1 MTLLAERPSTTA
13 AKKETSPRRLP
24 VLLACIEGALIIA
37 VLAFPWCAANL
48 LVWPSPLAAL
58 LPAFGWSLAAFA
70 PMGAL
75 NFAVETSG
83 RRLFGAFFGVLIG
96 AFVAVHGASA
106 ILLAS
111 AIFSLRE
118 PPVAVGGEIVSL
130 ECHSGTCS
138 VGVFDHARNAHTRFR
153 VPASTPGLS
162 IGSPYHQCLRPAW
175 PSSARF
181 RFQNAQEGCAP
192 LPTEASKIAQT
203 ALSKPVA
210 PRQPPPQTP

>member
-1 MTLLAERPSTTA
+1 
-13 AKKETSPRRLP
+13 
-24 VLLACIEGALIIA
+24 LACLEGVLIIA

-83 RRLFGAFFGVLIG
+83 RRLFGAFFGVFIG

-111 AIFSLRE
+111 AIVSLE
-118 PPVAVGGEIVSL
+118 ETPVAVGGEIVSL
-130 ECHSGTCS
+130 ECHSGACS

-153 VPASTPGLS
+153 VPSNTPGLA
-162 IGSPYHQCLRPAW
+162 IGAAYHQCLRPAW

-181 RFQNAQEGCAP
+181 RFQSAQVGCSP
-192 LPTEASKIAQT
+192 PSPEVSRVAQT
-203 ALSKPVA
+203 TLAKPPVA
-210 PRQPPPQTP
+210 RQPLAQSP